1 MLNFASDN
9 TSGASEAILR
19 AVIAANEGEVSA
31 YGKDPLSAKAAR
43 LLCETFD
50 RDCACYLVNTGTAAN
65 ALALGAICPPFGAIF
80 CHPESHIME
89 DECGAP
95 EMFTGGAKLIGIPGR
110 AGKIA
115 PAELKAVLAHY
126 PRGVEK
132 QVQPAVLSLSQ
143 LTECGTIY
151 TCHELACLAALA
163 HDAGLAVHMD
173 GARFANALVSLHCTP
188 AEMSWK
194 AGIDV
199 LSFGATKN
207 GALGCEAVIFF
218 DSLQAASLPY
228 LRKRSGHTLS
238 KGRFL
243 GAQMTA
249 YLENGHWLDLA
260 KAANAH
266 AQKLAQGLAKIQG
279 VRLPWP
285 CEGNEIF
292 AILPRAVDEAL
303 RAKGA
308 LYYPWKF
315 RDFGS
320 GYEPPAQDEVF
331 VRLVASFATRPSGV
345 ARFLSL
351 AASAGLRMTRESKI
365 ISKGP

>member
-1 MLNFASDN
+1 
-9 TSGASEAILR
+9 
-19 AVIAANEGEVSA
+19 
-31 YGKDPLSAKAAR
+31 
-43 LLCETFD
+43 
-50 RDCACYLVNTGTAAN
+50 
-65 ALALGAICPPFGAIF
+65 
-80 CHPESHIME
+80 
-89 DECGAP
+89 
-95 EMFTGGAKLIGIPGR
+95 
-110 AGKIA
+110 
-115 PAELKAVLAHY
+115 
-126 PRGVEK
+126 
-132 QVQPAVLSLSQ
+132 
-143 LTECGTIY
+143 
-151 TCHELACLAALA
+151 
-163 HDAGLAVHMD
+163 
-173 GARFANALVSLHCTP
+173 
-188 AEMSWK
+188 
-194 AGIDV
+194 
-199 LSFGATKN
+199 
-207 GALGCEAVIFF
+207 
-218 DSLQAASLPY
+218 
-228 LRKRSGHTLS
+228 LS

-266 AQKLAQGLAKIQG
+266 AQKLAQGLAKIPG

-292 AILPRAVDEAL
+292 AILPRAADEAL

-315 RDFGS
+315 RDFVS